1 MKKKLNL
8 ICLGI
13 VLAVLVSMSFLFSTF
28 YYGFKA
34 GIDAYEQGAAGVEK
48 LDVTYKMIG
57 TMPTDV
63 ITNETATAINEKDGS
78 TVSILPFIS
87 MIGIPNEKADATD
100 SIFLSLLDWMV
111 MICCIYAIV
120 QFVKMIRNIHRNI
133 IFDWANVKRLRR
145 LGFSLILCFCCSLVT
160 FAINNHLVSQA
171 ISLKDCD
178 FSIAFQFSDPTLL
191 IGLTLLIGFTAL
203 LFAEIFAIGLK
214 MKEENDLTI

>member
-1 MKKKLNL
+1 MKKRLNL

-111 MICCIYAIV
+111 IICCIYAIV

-145 LGFSLILCFCCSLVT
+145 LGLSLILCFCCSLVT
-160 FAINNHLVSQA
+160 FAINNHLVSQV

-191 IGLTLLIGFTAL
+191 IGFTSL

-214 MKEENDLTI
+214 LKEENDLTI

>member
-1 MKKKLNL
+1 MKKRLNL

-63 ITNETATAINEKDGS
+63 ITNETATAINEKNGS

-111 MICCIYAIV
+111 IICCIYAIV

-160 FAINNHLVSQA
+160 FAINNHLVSQV

-191 IGLTLLIGFTAL
+191 IGFTSL

-214 MKEENDLTI
+214 LKEENDLTI

>member
-1 MKKKLNL
+1 MKKRLNL

-34 GIDAYEQGAAGVEK
+34 GIDAYKQGAAGVEK

-87 MIGIPNEKADATD
+87 MIGVPNEKADATD

-111 MICCIYAIV
+111 IICCIYAIV

-160 FAINNHLVSQA
+160 FAINNHLVSQV

-191 IGLTLLIGFTAL
+191 IGFTSL
-203 LFAEIFAIGLK
+203 LFAEIFAIGLRL
-214 MKEENDLTI
+214 KEENDLTI

>member
-1 MKKKLNL
+1 MKKRLNL

-87 MIGIPNEKADATD
+87 MIGVPNEKADATD

-111 MICCIYAIV
+111 IICCIYAIV

-160 FAINNHLVSQA
+160 FAINNHLVSQV

-191 IGLTLLIGFTAL
+191 IGFTSL
-203 LFAEIFAIGLK
+203 LFAEIFV
-214 MKEENDLTI
+214 KEENDLTI

>member
-1 MKKKLNL
+1 MKKRLNL

-111 MICCIYAIV
+111 IICCIYAIV

-191 IGLTLLIGFTAL
+191 IGFTAL

>member
-1 MKKKLNL
+1 MKKRLNL

-34 GIDAYEQGAAGVEK
+34 GIDAYKQGAAGVEK

-111 MICCIYAIV
+111 IICCIYAIV

-145 LGFSLILCFCCSLVT
+145 LGLSLILCFCCSLVT
-160 FAINNHLVSQA
+160 FAINNHLVSQV

-191 IGLTLLIGFTAL
+191 IGFTSL
-203 LFAEIFAIGLK
+203 LFAEIFAIGLRL
-214 MKEENDLTI
+214 KEENDLTI

>member
-191 IGLTLLIGFTAL
+191 IGFTSL

>member
-1 MKKKLNL
+1 MKKRLNL

-63 ITNETATAINEKDGS
+63 ITSETATAINEKDGS

-160 FAINNHLVSQA
+160 FAINNHLVSQV

-191 IGLTLLIGFTAL
+191 IGFTSL
-203 LFAEIFAIGLK
+203 LFAEIFAIGLRL
-214 MKEENDLTI
+214 KEENDLTI

>member
-1 MKKKLNL
+1 MKKRLNL

-63 ITNETATAINEKDGS
+63 ITSETATAINEKDGS

-87 MIGIPNEKADATD
+87 MIGVPNEKADATD
-100 SIFLSLLDWMV
+100 FIFLSLLDWV
-111 MICCIYAIV
+111 VIICCIYAIV

-145 LGFSLILCFCCSLVT
+145 LGLSLILCFCCSLVT
-160 FAINNHLVSQA
+160 FAINNHLVSQV

-191 IGLTLLIGFTAL
+191 IGFTSL
-203 LFAEIFAIGLK
+203 LFAEIFAIGLRL
-214 MKEENDLTI
+214 KEENDLTI

>member
-1 MKKKLNL
+1 MKKRLNL

-63 ITNETATAINEKDGS
+63 ITSETATAINEKDGS

-87 MIGIPNEKADATD
+87 MIGVPNEKADATD
-100 SIFLSLLDWMV
+100 SIFLSLLDWV
-111 MICCIYAIV
+111 VIICCIYAIV

-145 LGFSLILCFCCSLVT
+145 LGLSLILCFCCSLVT
-160 FAINNHLVSQA
+160 FAINNHLVSQV

-178 FSIAFQFSDPTLL
+178 FSIAFQFSDP
-191 IGLTLLIGFTAL
+191 TLLIGFTAL

>member
-1 MKKKLNL
+1 M
-8 ICLGI
+8 GI

-87 MIGIPNEKADATD
+87 MIGVPNEKADATD

-160 FAINNHLVSQA
+160 FAINNHLVSQV

-191 IGLTLLIGFTAL
+191 IGFTSL
-203 LFAEIFAIGLK
+203 LFAEIFAIGLRL
-214 MKEENDLTI
+214 KEENDLTI

>member
-48 LDVTYKMIG
+48 FDVTYKMIG

-87 MIGIPNEKADATD
+87 MIGVPNEKADATD
-100 SIFLSLLDWMV
+100 SIFLSLLDWV
-111 MICCIYAIV
+111 VIICCIYAIV

-145 LGFSLILCFCCSLVT
+145 LGLSLILCFCCSLVT
-160 FAINNHLVSQA
+160 FAINNHLVSQV

-191 IGLTLLIGFTAL
+191 IGFTSL
-203 LFAEIFAIGLK
+203 LFAEIFAIGLRL
-214 MKEENDLTI
+214 KEENDLTI

>member
-1 MKKKLNL
+1 MKKRLNL

-78 TVSILPFIS
+78 SVSILPFIS
-87 MIGIPNEKADATD
+87 MIGVPNEKADATD

-111 MICCIYAIV
+111 IICCIYAIV

-160 FAINNHLVSQA
+160 FAINNHLVSQV

-191 IGLTLLIGFTAL
+191 IGFTSL
-203 LFAEIFAIGLK
+203 LFAEIFAIGLRL
-214 MKEENDLTI
+214 KEENDLTI

>member
-1 MKKKLNL
+1 MKKRLNL

-34 GIDAYEQGAAGVEK
+34 GIDAYKQGAAGVEK

-145 LGFSLILCFCCSLVT
+145 LGLSLILCFCCSLVT
-160 FAINNHLVSQA
+160 FAINNHLVSQV

-178 FSIAFQFSDPTLL
+178 FSIAFQFSDP
-191 IGLTLLIGFTAL
+191 TLLIGFTAL

>member
-1 MKKKLNL
+1 MKKRLNL

-63 ITNETATAINEKDGS
+63 ITNETATAINEKNGS

-111 MICCIYAIV
+111 IICCIYAIV

-160 FAINNHLVSQA
+160 FAINNHLVSQV

-191 IGLTLLIGFTAL
+191 IGFTSL
-203 LFAEIFAIGLK
+203 LFAEIFAIGLRL
-214 MKEENDLTI
+214 KEENDLTI

>member
-1 MKKKLNL
+1 MKKRLNL

-57 TMPTDV
+57 TIPTDV

-87 MIGIPNEKADATD
+87 MIGVPNEKADATD

-145 LGFSLILCFCCSLVT
+145 LGLSLILCFCCSLVT

-191 IGLTLLIGFTAL
+191 IGFTAL

>member
-1 MKKKLNL
+1 MKKRLNL

-87 MIGIPNEKADATD
+87 MIGVPNEKADATD

-111 MICCIYAIV
+111 IICCIYAIV

-145 LGFSLILCFCCSLVT
+145 LGLSLILCFCCSLVT
-160 FAINNHLVSQA
+160 FAINNHLVSQV

-191 IGLTLLIGFTAL
+191 IGFTSL

>member
-1 MKKKLNL
+1 MKKRLNL

-100 SIFLSLLDWMV
+100 SILLSLLDWMV

-160 FAINNHLVSQA
+160 FAINNHLVSQV

-191 IGLTLLIGFTAL
+191 IGFTSL
-203 LFAEIFAIGLK
+203 LFAEIFAIGLRL
-214 MKEENDLTI
+214 KEENDLTI

>member
-1 MKKKLNL
+1 MKKRLNL

-111 MICCIYAIV
+111 IICCIYAIV

-191 IGLTLLIGFTAL
+191 IGFTSL

>member
-1 MKKKLNL
+1 MKKRLNL

-63 ITNETATAINEKDGS
+63 ITSETATAINEKDGS

-111 MICCIYAIV
+111 IICCIYAIL

-160 FAINNHLVSQA
+160 FAINNHLVSQV

-191 IGLTLLIGFTAL
+191 IGFTSL
-203 LFAEIFAIGLK
+203 LFAEIFAIGLRL
-214 MKEENDLTI
+214 KEENDLTI

>member
-1 MKKKLNL
+1 MKKRLNL

-87 MIGIPNEKADATD
+87 MIGVPNEKADATD

-111 MICCIYAIV
+111 IICCIYAIV

-160 FAINNHLVSQA
+160 FAINNHLVSQV
-171 ISLKDCD
+171 INLKDCD

-191 IGLTLLIGFTAL
+191 IGFTSL
-203 LFAEIFAIGLK
+203 LFAEIFAIGLRL
-214 MKEENDLTI
+214 KEENDLTI

>member
-1 MKKKLNL
+1 MKKRLNL

-63 ITNETATAINEKDGS
+63 ITSETATAINEKDGS

-87 MIGIPNEKADATD
+87 MIGVPNEKADATD

-160 FAINNHLVSQA
+160 FAINNHLVSQV

-191 IGLTLLIGFTAL
+191 IGFTSL
-203 LFAEIFAIGLK
+203 LFAEIFAIGLRL
-214 MKEENDLTI
+214 KEENDLTI

>member
-1 MKKKLNL
+1 MKKRLNL

-111 MICCIYAIV
+111 IDMLHLCHSP
-120 QFVKMIRNIHRNI
+120 IRQNDSEHPPQHH
-133 IFDWANVKRLRR
+133 FR
-145 LGFSLILCFCCSLVT
+145 LGERETPAPVGLFAYPLLLLLVGDIRHQQSFSLS
-160 FAINNHLVSQA
+160 
-171 ISLKDCD
+171 
-178 FSIAFQFSDPTLL
+178 SDKLE
-191 IGLTLLIGFTAL
+191 GL
-203 LFAEIFAIGLK
+203 
-214 MKEENDLTI
+214 

>member
-1 MKKKLNL
+1 MKKRLNL
-8 ICLGI
+8 ICWGI

-111 MICCIYAIV
+111 IICCIYAIV

-145 LGFSLILCFCCSLVT
+145 LGLSLILCFCCSLVT
-160 FAINNHLVSQA
+160 FAINNHLVSQV

-191 IGLTLLIGFTAL
+191 IGFTSL
-203 LFAEIFAIGLK
+203 LFAEIFAIGLRL
-214 MKEENDLTI
+214 KEENDLTI

>member
-1 MKKKLNL
+1 MKKRLNL

-87 MIGIPNEKADATD
+87 MIGVPNEKADATD

-160 FAINNHLVSQA
+160 FAINNHLVSQV

-191 IGLTLLIGFTAL
+191 IGFTSL

>member
-1 MKKKLNL
+1 M
-8 ICLGI
+8 GI

-111 MICCIYAIV
+111 IICCIYAIV

-160 FAINNHLVSQA
+160 FAINNHLVSQV

-191 IGLTLLIGFTAL
+191 IGFTSL
-203 LFAEIFAIGLK
+203 LFAEIFAIGLRL
-214 MKEENDLTI
+214 KEENDLTI

>member
-1 MKKKLNL
+1 M
-8 ICLGI
+8 GI

-111 MICCIYAIV
+111 IICCIYAIV

-145 LGFSLILCFCCSLVT
+145 LGLSLILCFCCSLVT
-160 FAINNHLVSQA
+160 FAINNHLVSQV

-191 IGLTLLIGFTAL
+191 IGFTSL

-214 MKEENDLTI
+214 LKEENDLTI

>member
-1 MKKKLNL
+1 MKKRLNL

-87 MIGIPNEKADATD
+87 MIGVPNEKADATD

-191 IGLTLLIGFTAL
+191 IGFTAL

>member
-1 MKKKLNL
+1 M
-8 ICLGI
+8 GI

-87 MIGIPNEKADATD
+87 MIGVPNEKADATD

-160 FAINNHLVSQA
+160 FAINNHLVSQV

-191 IGLTLLIGFTAL
+191 IGFTSL

>member
-1 MKKKLNL
+1 MKKRLNL

-87 MIGIPNEKADATD
+87 MIGVPNEKADATD

-111 MICCIYAIV
+111 IICCIYAIV

-145 LGFSLILCFCCSLVT
+145 LGLSLILCFCCSLVT

-191 IGLTLLIGFTAL
+191 IGFTSL

>member
-1 MKKKLNL
+1 MKKRLNL

-145 LGFSLILCFCCSLVT
+145 LGLSLILCFCCSLVT
-160 FAINNHLVSQA
+160 FAINNHLVSQV

-191 IGLTLLIGFTAL
+191 IGFTSL

-214 MKEENDLTI
+214 LKEENDLTI

>member
-1 MKKKLNL
+1 MKKRLNL

-160 FAINNHLVSQA
+160 FAINNHLVSQV

-191 IGLTLLIGFTAL
+191 IGFTSL

>member
-1 MKKKLNL
+1 MKKRLNL

-145 LGFSLILCFCCSLVT
+145 LGLSLILCFCCSLVT
-160 FAINNHLVSQA
+160 FAINNHLVSQV

-191 IGLTLLIGFTAL
+191 IGFTSL

>member
-1 MKKKLNL
+1 MKKRLNL

-111 MICCIYAIV
+111 IICCIYAIV

-160 FAINNHLVSQA
+160 FAINNHLVSQV

-191 IGLTLLIGFTAL
+191 IGFTSL

-214 MKEENDLTI
+214 LKEENDLTI

>member
-1 MKKKLNL
+1 MKKRLNL

-111 MICCIYAIV
+111 IICCIYAIV

-160 FAINNHLVSQA
+160 FAINNHLVSQ
-171 ISLKDCD
+171 
-178 FSIAFQFSDPTLL
+178 
-191 IGLTLLIGFTAL
+191 
-203 LFAEIFAIGLK
+203 ERR
-214 MKEENDLTI
+214 E

>member
-1 MKKKLNL
+1 MKKRLNL

-87 MIGIPNEKADATD
+87 MIGIPNEKVDATD

-111 MICCIYAIV
+111 IICCIYAIV

-145 LGFSLILCFCCSLVT
+145 FQV
-160 FAINNHLVSQA
+160 

-191 IGLTLLIGFTAL
+191 IGFTSL

-214 MKEENDLTI
+214 LKEENDLTI

>member
-1 MKKKLNL
+1 MKKRLNL

-100 SIFLSLLDWMV
+100 SIFFSLLDWMV
-111 MICCIYAIV
+111 IICCIYAIV

-145 LGFSLILCFCCSLVT
+145 LGLSLILCFCCSLVT
-160 FAINNHLVSQA
+160 FAINNHLVSQV

-191 IGLTLLIGFTAL
+191 IGFTSL
-203 LFAEIFAIGLK
+203 LFAEIFAIGLRL
-214 MKEENDLTI
+214 KEENDLTI

>member
-1 MKKKLNL
+1 MKKRLNL

-34 GIDAYEQGAAGVEK
+34 GIDAYKQGAAGVEK

-111 MICCIYAIV
+111 IICCIYAIV

-145 LGFSLILCFCCSLVT
+145 LGLSLILCFCCSLVT

-191 IGLTLLIGFTAL
+191 IGFTSL

-214 MKEENDLTI
+214 LKEENDLTI

>member
-1 MKKKLNL
+1 MKKRLNL

-87 MIGIPNEKADATD
+87 MIGVPNEKADATD

-111 MICCIYAIV
+111 IICCIYAIV

-160 FAINNHLVSQA
+160 FAINNHLVSQV
-171 ISLKDCD
+171 ISLRDCD

-191 IGLTLLIGFTAL
+191 IGFTSL